1 LFACVIFFDL
11 VPKKIGK
18 RVELRILMYHSI
30 GDILINDRY
39 GMNISIES
47 FRNQISI
54 LSKDDKVQIISLNS
68 KNFDSLWSEKNG
80 KVKIAIERII
90 TIYLK
95 T

>member
-1 LFACVIFFDL
+1 MSSFFDL

-30 GDILINDRY
+30 GDILKKNDRY
-39 GMNISIES
+39 GMTISIES

-68 KNFDSLWSEKNG
+68 KNFDCLWSEKNG

-95 T
+95 R